1 MSANPD
7 RERHRAWVLTALEEF
22 EGPLRRYACKLTG
35 DADAAQD
42 VVQHAFMRLCG
53 ERAADIH
60 NVRQWLYAV
69 CRHRAIDL
77 LRKGNRMQALDGT
90 SADRQ
95 PDDQLNPAEA
105 AELHDTAGC
114 VRQILKSLPE
124 PQREVVDLWA
134 EGLSY
139 REIAGVTDRTESNVR
154 LVIHRAFKAVRAH
167 PLAQQLLAA
176 NGQAQTSTEF
186 GIQSAE

>member
-1 MSANPD
+1 M
-7 RERHRAWVLTALEEF
+7 RRYVVRLTANSDL
-22 EGPLRRYACKLTG
+22 
-35 DADAAQD
+35 AQD
-42 VVQHAFMRLCG
+42 VVQHAFMRLC
-53 ERAADIH
+53 AASSTEVN

-77 LRKGNRMQALDGT
+77 LRKGNRMQALDGIA
-90 SADRQ
+90 SGEQPDRQ
-95 PDDQLNPAEA
+95 PSPADA
-105 AELHDTAGC
+105 AELHDTADM
-114 VRQILKSLPE
+114 VRQILRSLPD

-154 LVIHRAFKAVRAH
+154 VVIHRAFQAVRAH

-176 NGQAQTSTEF
+176 NGQPTR
-186 GIQSAE
+186 